1 MQDQCTATEVSQFL
15 LRLLQETDSWML
27 FLLIFSVMDLKKLS
41 SINIQVEEFIYVSH
55 TNLDLEMHRREHM
68 PVKGLVIFCVTK

>member
-1 MQDQCTATEVSQFL
+1 
-15 LRLLQETDSWML
+15 ML

-55 TNLDLEMHRREHM
+55 TNLDLEMHRREHL